1 MGVDA
6 RLRAISTHV
15 RPAVAPSTAATAAVE
30 SPPGATAFR
39 LLDMPSH
46 EVEAAGGSTTLWP
59 SSPPTRSRRS

>member
-15 RPAVAPSTAATAAVE
+15 RPAVAPSAAATAAVE

-39 LLDMPSH
+39 LLDLPSH
-46 EVEAAGGSTTLWP
+46 EVEAAGSTTLWP